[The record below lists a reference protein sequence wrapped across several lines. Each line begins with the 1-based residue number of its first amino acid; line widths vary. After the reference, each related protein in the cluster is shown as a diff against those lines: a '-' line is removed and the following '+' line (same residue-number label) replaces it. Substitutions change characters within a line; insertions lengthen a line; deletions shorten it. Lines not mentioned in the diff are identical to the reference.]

1 MIFPDCTT
9 FTTAL
14 LECRGRS
21 PLPSFPRRSRHF
33 PWPRLVTLTL
43 SNAKMSVLCMSLHCV
58 RFAETSDT
66 QARVDETEPPH
77 TLCDNHQDLSSNMT
91 RFVVLRRPN
100 ANGAPESEPTGDDKT
115 MLVIAT
121 ADRLH
126 PSLLHGPHSISPTR
140 QGRRKRR
147 SRPCSH
153 LIVWQRETHL
163 SMRQIEIG
171 NEHGHF
177 RHSTQSPHSPPVEH
191 WRQNKSQISRHLRTV
206 VAQI

>member
-1 MIFPDCTT
+1 
-9 FTTAL
+9 
-14 LECRGRS
+14 
-21 PLPSFPRRSRHF
+21 
-33 PWPRLVTLTL
+33 LTL
-43 SNAKMSVLCMSLHCV
+43 SNAKMSVLCACRSLV

-126 PSLLHGPHSISPTR
+126 PSLLHRPHSISPTQ
-140 QGRRKRR
+140 QGWRKRR

-171 NEHGHF
+171 NELGNF
-177 RHSTQSPHSPPVEH
+177 RHTIPSQPSCRALETQQESNIETPPNRRRSNLNLKQGRCSP
-191 WRQNKSQISRHLRTV
+191 
-206 VAQI
+206 